1 MTSTTIRYPVLP
13 ENHHEFARVY
23 PPGFGPGEPYY
34 EPDHLRHRPGDTFE
48 IGGRPHDPQDPGAYG
63 TPGWYQDRRTGRHR
77 RNELPDP
84 LPPEAEKPRPGRH
97 RRFWVGPDAEAADRY
112 ADDFELSFGFTALQ
126 EDAWERWLIDSEP
139 LAAAHTTRSAAVDRE
154 SRTAAFVVRLVQWI
168 VAVFAPSA
176 DEEEEQ
182 HRKPSPSAPP
192 LPAPRTGNGYI
203 STFEL
208 NFDAQHPA
216 TGGGV
221 L

>member
-48 IGGRPHDPQDPGAYG
+48 IGGRPHDPQDPGTYG
-63 TPGWYQDRRTGRHR
+63 SPGWYQDRRTGRHR

-97 RRFWVGPDAEAADRY
+97 RRFWGGHEDERADRY
-112 ADDFELSFGFTALQ
+112 ADDFELSFGFSPLQ

-139 LAAAHTTRSAAVDRE
+139 LAAAHTARRAAVDRE
-154 SRTAAFVVRLVQWI
+154 IGRTAALVVRLVQWI
-168 VAVFAPSA
+168 VAVFAPSVDD
-176 DEEEEQ
+176 DEEPQ
-182 HRKPSPSAPP
+182 RKPYAPP
-192 LPAPRTGNGYI
+192 LPMPRTGNGYI
-203 STFEL
+203 TTFEL